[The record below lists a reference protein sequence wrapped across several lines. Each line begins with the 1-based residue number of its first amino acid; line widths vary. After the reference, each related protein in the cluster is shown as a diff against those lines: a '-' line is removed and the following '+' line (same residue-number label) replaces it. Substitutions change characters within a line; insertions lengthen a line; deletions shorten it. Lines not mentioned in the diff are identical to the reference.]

1 MASLLTLPLE
11 ILQQILAEI
20 ADSPPESTPLE
31 YSVLSFNPK
40 STRRDIPALAR
51 LCRTCRTLREIAE
64 PDLHRD
70 IDISSANVKQLMSL
84 FKCWKAR
91 PHCAHYTRR
100 LKIEATSQIHEGSSR
115 RATTPLIS
123 EDADLVSGIIQDL
136 ALKIRPDWYEH
147 YWNIN
152 VLMEVAV
159 LLAQN
164 AEYVGLLFQ
173 DKRGIYRQPFDMI
186 PEPNKTAKPLV
197 FNNIRCLH
205 LIQPGRG
212 TMDEFKSVLDCARNL
227 QELRLDICGD
237 PTSVF
242 TLPPNLTSLVLWR
255 TNLSARHFQSMTSNF
270 TMLRHLELV
279 LDGSSREA
287 LILTAIA
294 KHCETLTSLIL
305 LSGKTL
311 PFAKLKT
318 LHKLE
323 FLTTSVETVQ
333 PGDLLGSLPSSLRE
347 LRILEETDGGTT
359 QDPRAWF
366 KEFHA
371 DLDVRAGNLPK
382 SMAIWKIFHYRR
394 IDEASTLTCCNWDHR
409 FWRKMM

>member
-1 MASLLTLPLE
+1 MP
-11 ILQQILAEI
+11 I
-20 ADSPPESTPLE
+20 
-31 YSVLSFNPK
+31 
-40 STRRDIPALAR
+40 
-51 LCRTCRTLREIAE
+51 
-64 PDLHRD
+64 
-70 IDISSANVKQLMSL
+70 
-84 FKCWKAR
+84 
-91 PHCAHYTRR
+91 
-100 LKIEATSQIHEGSSR
+100 
-115 RATTPLIS
+115 
-123 EDADLVSGIIQDL
+123 
-136 ALKIRPDWYEH
+136 
-147 YWNIN
+147 
-152 VLMEVAV
+152 
-159 LLAQN
+159 
-164 AEYVGLLFQ
+164 
-173 DKRGIYRQPFDMI
+173 
-186 PEPNKTAKPLV
+186 V
-197 FNNIRCLH
+197 FNNLRCLH
-205 LIQPGRG
+205 LIQPGRS
-212 TMDEFKSVLDCARNL
+212 TMDEFKSVLNCSPNL

-242 TLPPNLTSLVLWR
+242 TLPPNLTSLVLRR

-287 LILTAIA
+287 LVLAAIA
-294 KHCETLTSLIL
+294 KHRDTLTSLIL

-323 FLTTSVETVQ
+323 SLTTSVETVQ

-371 DLDVRAGNLPK
+371 GSDVRAGNLPK
-382 SMAIWKIFHYRR
+382 NMAIWKIFHYRK
-394 IDEASTLTCCNWDHR
+394 IDEASSLTCCNWDHR